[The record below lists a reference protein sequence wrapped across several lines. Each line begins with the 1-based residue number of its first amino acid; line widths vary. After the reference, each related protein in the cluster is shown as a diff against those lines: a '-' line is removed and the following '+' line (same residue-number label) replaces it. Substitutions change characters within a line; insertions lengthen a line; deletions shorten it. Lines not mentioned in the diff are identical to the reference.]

1 MRVIQELAVFYSQ
14 AVIHVKKPQIWDE
27 PYGYKLY
34 LLQTE
39 KFYFAHKRF
48 FSPENF
54 AQKCRK
60 LSQIIMSLIRWS
72 GFSSVDDPDPVNKSI
87 IFNLSS

>member
-1 MRVIQELAVFYSQ
+1 MRVIQELAVPYSQ
-14 AVIHVKKPQIWDE
+14 AVIHVKKPKIWDE
-27 PYGYKLY
+27 PCGHKFY
-34 LLQTE
+34 LLQTK

-60 LSQIIMSLIRWS
+60 LSQIIIRWS